1 MNKITRRTLLAGAS
15 IGLVS
20 SRVWAQAPSEVKVG
34 LLVLIGAVV
43 VGFLALRG
51 FGSRTNY

>member
-1 MNKITRRTLLAGAS
+1 MNEVYKQAMHW
-15 IGLVS
+15 VS
-20 SRVWAQAPSEVKVG
+20 GMDKQEW